1 MVSESTPT
9 PETETAPPRIPRIPR
24 LGAAASGLVALLLVG
39 ALFAIPL
46 LGLLIAPL
54 ALLPVAHFQAGGAGG
69 VRAWGPMVGLL
80 VVASVAGMAEY
91 ALPLLAA
98 YVLLVVLPAVSI
110 EAWARWRWSEGRW
123 VVVTVIVATILV
135 LVGVA
140 VLAAPLNPMAA
151 VSGWLRAEAAN
162 ASEVYAAFGVA
173 EGEVELALDAAER
186 MASWVLPSLPVA
198 YLVMVLFWVRPRLAL
213 LGYPMASGAFE
224 DYRNDEW
231 LAAVFAVTGIGTL
244 VLQGAARW
252 AALNLLVVVL
262 ILYFVQGLAIIR
274 AHLVRWIGRGWLVR
288 WGVVLLSLQ
297 VPMPLFVAA
306 LGVADSFH
314 SLRPRVDEDGGTE

>member
-1 MVSESTPT
+1 
-9 PETETAPPRIPRIPR
+9 
-24 LGAAASGLVALLLVG
+24 
-39 ALFAIPL
+39 
-46 LGLLIAPL
+46 
-54 ALLPVAHFQAGGAGG
+54 
-69 VRAWGPMVGLL
+69 
-80 VVASVAGMAEY
+80 MAEY

-98 YVLLVVLPAVSI
+98 YLLLVVLPAVSV

-123 VVVTVIVATILV
+123 VSVTVILATILV
-135 LVGVA
+135 LVAVV
-140 VLAAPLNPMAA
+140 VLAAPLTPMKA

-244 VLQGAARW
+244 VLQGTARW